1 MPAAKVDDRSED
13 HLRWLVRSRSQNQ
26 GSSLDLYLLLAGHPT
41 INADIGLQ
49 QIAQSL
55 TAVAFSLWRAVFLSD
70 LKSTADDQMADL
82 NAFLG
87 NLISN
92 NTVAYQQDKNA
103 REFTYRYYLTDAQ
116 LRLSEIV
123 TETPAILSLREFT
136 VVNADVKSEWTAAQA
151 ALDTAI
157 GHFGE
162 LLASA

>member
-1 MPAAKVDDRSED
+1 M
-13 HLRWLVRSRSQNQ
+13 RSRSRNQ
-26 GSSLDLYLLLAGHPT
+26 GSSLDLYLLLVENPA
-41 INADIGLQ
+41 IDADIELQ

-70 LKSTADDQMADL
+70 LKSTADDQMADI

-92 NTVAYQQDKNA
+92 NTIAYQQDKNA

-123 TETPAILSLREFT
+123 TKTPVILSPQEFT
-136 VVNADVKSEWTAAQA
+136 VANADVKSEWTAAQA
-151 ALDTAI
+151 ARDTAI

-162 LLASA
+162 LLAST

>member
-1 MPAAKVDDRSED
+1 MPIAKVDDRSEG
-13 HLRWLVRSRSQNQ
+13 HLTWLVQSRSQNQ
-26 GSSLDLYLLLAGHPT
+26 SSSLDLYLLLGSNPI
-41 INADIGLQ
+41 INASIDLQ

-55 TAVAFSLWRAVFLSD
+55 TSIAFSLWRAVFLSD
-70 LKSTADDQMADL
+70 LKSAADDQMADL

-92 NTVAYQQDKNA
+92 NTIAYQQDKNA

-116 LRLSEIV
+116 LRLSELV
-123 TETPAILSLREFT
+123 TKTPAILSSREFT
-136 VVNADVKSEWTAAQA
+136 VANADVKSEWTAAQS

-162 LLASA
+162 LLALM